1 MRISDWSSDVCSS
14 DLNLKQRVASHSA
27 GRDAAAGK
35 PASIPAA
42 DLNHE
47 GPRVLQHAIF
57 RLQRPALI
65 EMVIHALGIEEVLN
79 PVARQNEADVAHD
92 FAGGIVDADGVDLGE
107 DHADDVR
114 SEERR
119 VGKEGCSTCRT
130 RWSPET

>member
-14 DLNLKQRVASHSA
+14 DL
-27 GRDAAAGK
+27 
-35 PASIPAA
+35 
-42 DLNHE
+42 LNHE

-107 DHADDVR
+107 DHADDVAAAVQQR
-114 SEERR
+114 TAAVALADVSSHDDGGAART
-119 VGKEGCSTCRT
+119 EGHTSALRT
-130 RWSPET
+130 LISN

>member
-79 PVARQNEADVAHD
+79 PVARQNEADEIGRASC
-92 FAGGIVDADGVDLGE
+92 
-107 DHADDVR
+107 R
-114 SEERR
+114 ER
-119 VGKEGCSTCRT
+119 VCQYV
-130 RWSPET
+130 